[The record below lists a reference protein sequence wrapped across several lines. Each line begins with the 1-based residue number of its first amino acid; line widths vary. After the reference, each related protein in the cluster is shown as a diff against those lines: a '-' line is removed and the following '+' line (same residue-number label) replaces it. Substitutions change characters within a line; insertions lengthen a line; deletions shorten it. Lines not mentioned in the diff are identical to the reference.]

1 LTFSHKSLFFI
12 YIRNRSLMLDAKNGA
27 ISQFYNNPAV
37 QDALHVVPHKDW
49 SACMAGAGRRRR
61 HLSKHGPD
69 DDSNNNNNN
78 EDEANL
84 LPGQILL
91 AHDQPLSMAPY
102 LATLLDEAKIRVL
115 IYNGDRDLTT
125 NVVGSEMVLDAMQWT
140 GASGWADTEQFERGL
155 WFPWDKKFGGYIKAF
170 RNLKFL
176 VVYNSGHLV
185 PFNEDRLALD
195 LVTRFLGD
203 QSFLDKSLPKFKV
216 SPKGSNQGKAS
227 AAGDD
232 TGTWSPFDKQPRRA
246 VAIGM
251 GGITLV
257 ALFAFASGFFI
268 SRRIPK
274 GRQGYEMVASH

>member
-1 LTFSHKSLFFI
+1 
-12 YIRNRSLMLDAKNGA
+12 MLDAKDGA

-37 QDALHVVPHKDW
+37 QDALHVAPHQDW
-49 SACMAGAGRRRR
+49 SACMAGAGRRLERR
-61 HLSKHGPD
+61 
-69 DDSNNNNNN
+69 NAA
-78 EDEANL
+78 EQEENL

-125 NVVGSEMVLDAMQWT
+125 NAVGSEMVLDALPWS
-140 GASGWADTEQFERGL
+140 GKFGWADTERFERGL

-170 RNLKFL
+170 RNLQFL

-195 LVTRFLGD
+195 LVTRFLGS
-203 QSFLDKSLPKFKV
+203 QSFLDKPLPKFKGSADAKSRDKATAAEGEESTTTPNV
-216 SPKGSNQGKAS
+216 S
-227 AAGDD
+227 
-232 TGTWSPFDKQPRRA
+232 GTTRDKQQPRQRA
-246 VAIGM
+246 AVTVGM
-251 GGITLV
+251 GGAIVISL
-257 ALFAFASGFFI
+257 AAFAAGFVV

-274 GRQGYEMVASH
+274 ARQGYEMVASH

>member
-1 LTFSHKSLFFI
+1 
-12 YIRNRSLMLDAKNGA
+12 MLDAKDGA

-49 SACMAGAGRRRR
+49 SACMAGAGRRRYLR
-61 HLSKHGPD
+61 EQHDSDND
-69 DDSNNNNNN
+69 D
-78 EDEANL
+78 DEANL

-125 NVVGSEMVLDAMQWT
+125 NVVGSEMVLDAMPWK
-140 GASGWADTEQFERGL
+140 GANGWADNEQFQRGL
-155 WFPWDKKFGGYIKAF
+155 WLPWDKKFGGYIKAF
-170 RNLKFL
+170 RNLQFL

-195 LVTRFLGD
+195 LVTRFLGE
-203 QSFLDKSLPKFKV
+203 QSFLDKPLPKFKV
-216 SPKGSNQGKAS
+216 SPKGGSSHHDS
-227 AAGDD
+227 APDD
-232 TGTWSPFDKQPRRA
+232 TGTWTQREKPPRRVVA
-246 VAIGM
+246 VGIG
-251 GGITLV
+251 GVGLITL
-257 ALFAFASGFFI
+257 LAFASGFFI

-274 GRQGYEMVASH
+274 ARQGYEMVTSH

>member
-1 LTFSHKSLFFI
+1 
-12 YIRNRSLMLDAKNGA
+12 MLDSKDGA

-61 HLSKHGPD
+61 QRHLREQNPD
-69 DDSNNNNNN
+69 NDSNNDGDD
-78 EDEANL
+78 DEANL

-125 NVVGSEMVLDAMQWT
+125 NAVGSEMVLDAMPWK
-140 GASGWADTEQFERGL
+140 GAGGWADTEQFHRGL

-170 RNLKFL
+170 RNLQFL

-195 LVTRFLGD
+195 LVTRFLGE
-203 QSFLDKSLPKFKV
+203 QSFLDKPLPKFKV
-216 SPKGSNQGKAS
+216 SPKSSTSDGDNAS
-227 AAGDD
+227 DD
-232 TGTWSPFDKQPRRA
+232 KGTWTQRDKPPRR
-246 VAIGM
+246 VFVVGM
-251 GGITLV
+251 GGVALITL
-257 ALFAFASGFFI
+257 LAFASGFFI

-274 GRQGYEMVASH
+274 ARQGYEMVSSH